1 MVGVSPRAVEQAS
14 AVIRKGIPE
23 LDHAVE
29 RGEISVSKAA
39 KIAALPKLDQAAV
52 LENPKPAEAAPPAEP
67 QTARA
72 QMLAARPPG
81 AVSEDEAKFVHRCTA
96 DLTAW
101 NQLLR
106 KRRLR
111 PPSQERILEV
121 IRGLARTVKGESQCP
136 RRRRRKAG

>member
-1 MVGVSPRAVEQAS
+1 LVS
-14 AVIRKGIPE
+14 
-23 LDHAVE
+23 AVE
-29 RGEISVSKAA
+29 RGEVKVSKAA
-39 KIAALPKLDQAAV
+39 KIAELLRKEQLAV
-52 LENPKPAEAAPPAEP
+52 LQAPKPVVPVVP